1 MKVYTIDDRRV
12 YRGAMMNAKS
22 VNQPAQYRT
31 LYLGGGSNG
40 KEIPLFNKNPA
51 EVLCGSGMPWGGV
64 LKEAHP
70 VEIRD
75 GVALAKPNRDS
86 DRILVVVKTRDASGR
101 EGCKR
106 QMGVWN
112 FDYTSTPT
120 CEVSDQIVTQATG
133 PKDYY
138 SRQDDM
144 NIGWHDAL
152 IVMKVGDVITTTD
165 QNGFTVRAKYASVEQ
180 GLKQE

>member
-31 LYLGGGSNG
+31 LHLGGGSNG
-40 KEIPLFNKNPA
+40 KDIPLFKKNPA
-51 EVLCGSGMPWGGV
+51 EVLCEPHLPWGGII
-64 LKEAHP
+64 KEAHP

-86 DRILVVVKTRDASGR
+86 DKILVVVKTRDAAGR
-101 EGCKR
+101 EDCKR
-106 QMGVWN
+106 RMGVWS
-112 FDYTSTPT
+112 FDYNTTPT
-120 CEVSDQIVTQATG
+120 CEARDQIVAQATG

-138 SRQDDM
+138 SRQDDT

-165 QNGFTVRAKYASVEQ
+165 QNGFVIRAKYVSVEE